1 MYTLS
6 RSWLG
11 IFRILGVVSYK
22 MFAMVV
28 TCKEEDRRET
38 IVGDQRDVDISK
50 TAAAVV
56 QTEYVCEE
64 LSTEIQ
70 SVSFC

>member
-6 RSWLG
+6 RRWLG
-11 IFRILGVVSYK
+11 IFRIVGVVSYK

-28 TCKEEDRRET
+28 ACKKEDGRKT
-38 IVGDQRDVDISK
+38 IVDQRDVDIGK
-50 TAAAVV
+50 AADAVV

-64 LSTEIQ
+64 LSKKIR
-70 SVSFC
+70 SV